1 MDKSLKCIAF
11 SQDYSGFFGRH
22 ALNSTY
28 PGYKAPPGTQHYGY
42 QYPQYPQHPQY
53 QQQQ

>member
-42 QYPQYPQHPQY
+42 QYPQYPQ
-53 QQQQ
+53 QQ